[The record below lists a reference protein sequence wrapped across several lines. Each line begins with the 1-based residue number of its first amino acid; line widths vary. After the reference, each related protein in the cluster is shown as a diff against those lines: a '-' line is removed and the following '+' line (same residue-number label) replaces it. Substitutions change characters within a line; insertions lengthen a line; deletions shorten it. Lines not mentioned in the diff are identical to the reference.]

1 MHPGPV
7 SGNYATWISRPGF
20 DCVESSYIEG
30 YGAYSLHKPLN
41 AEIITDVVHTR
52 MILFVKPDYWVLI
65 DNLRSAGNHDYE
77 MLFHASPEITVNL
90 QDKNIVEFAA
100 PGTGARLCLLP
111 EEPSEW
117 NISTLE
123 GCESPIQGW
132 YSVDH
137 HKKAPATT
145 VIFSRHGI
153 GTLTWTTLLYPF
165 SADQNTGDTSIKRLQ
180 VSGGKCQAFAVCT
193 PRGVDY
199 LMVSNDNQKKQFGP
213 FQSDENITVV
223 RTDKNGEII
232 NRCGDVFEGCR

>member
-1 MHPGPV
+1 
-7 SGNYATWISRPGF
+7 
-20 DCVESSYIEG
+20 
-30 YGAYSLHKPLN
+30 
-41 AEIITDVVHTR
+41 
-52 MILFVKPDYWVLI
+52 VLI

-90 QDKNIVEFAA
+90 QDKNIVEFVA
-100 PGTGARLCLLP
+100 PGTGASLCLLP

-137 HKKAPATT
+137 HKKAPAPT

-165 SADQNTGDTSIKRLQ
+165 SADQNTGDPSIKRLQ